1 MTIFISQFIM
11 VERGGSA
18 GTLAF
23 YGNFVAM
30 YDGIGADAVQCF
42 ANKSSYGV
50 FYASCEHYG

>member
-1 MTIFISQFIM
+1 M